1 MDFIKRHKFK
11 LALLI
16 LFLIVFIVALYV
28 LIGLLYPDNRKN
40 VYGNRLL
47 GIEKVKLSEQSI
59 TEIKDKMEANDF
71 VNNTK
76 YSLNGK
82 LINFIIEVKA
92 DTNKNS
98 SKGLVNNILEV
109 FSDEVKK
116 FYDIQVIIIEDKEE
130 SKNYP
135 IFAYKH
141 KSEEKFVWTNN

>member
-16 LFLIVFIVALYV
+16 LFLIVFVVALYV

-92 DTNKNS
+92 DTN
-98 SKGLVNNILEV
+98 
-109 FSDEVKK
+109 
-116 FYDIQVIIIEDKEE
+116 
-130 SKNYP
+130 
-135 IFAYKH
+135 FACSVAAKP
-141 KSEEKFVWTNN
+141 SI

>member
-11 LALLI
+11 LILLVI
-16 LFLIVFIVALYV
+16 FLIVFVVALYV

-98 SKGLVNNILEV
+98 SKTLVNNILEV

-130 SKNYP
+130 STNYP

-141 KSEEKFVWTNN
+141 KSKDTFVWTNN

>member
-16 LFLIVFIVALYV
+16 LFLIVFVVALYV

-130 SKNYP
+130 STNYP

-141 KSEEKFVWTNN
+141 KFEEKFVWTNN